1 MSEVKERK
9 FPTPEEWNFW
19 TRVQMRSGIAQVA
32 AGSVLT
38 WPSAGERLKYVLER
52 LEDPGLDGA
61 GLEPLRREDGG
72 GEEGKGVAF
81 DLTAK
86 SEAWRRGYYEAL
98 MGAACCAEH
107 LDGFL
112 FDKTLHRVLP
122 PRYVVGPSNPRP
134 KSIPSH
140 FGPAPREENCRPA
153 YAAPDVMY
161 EKILNCK
168 GFTTRQRVE
177 AAMAW
182 AEWLDFK
189 GSRRRSQEMA
199 QQAVNIAHSGL
210 PGEGKGLIDKKTGV
224 IRKNSA
230 GYMSHNL
237 MQATTSLAIRYAR
250 NENLSAA
257 LPIFISLLRA
267 SRELPPAPPS
277 SMGEQRQTQDTNSDA
292 FLAPIKRLLFAPP
305 YPPAPPT
312 GDEPHTRT
320 QLAICEEAGVM
331 AHIGEILFASAA
343 AAAVSPP
350 LSAGQQLENRQ
361 TGINFTR
368 DAVDIAEST
377 LRATPAQNL
386 EARRKCAE
394 CITVGVD
401 NWGKM
406 VERMVRQAAE
416 QQDEEGQQEKKQ
428 DARLWNIYSW
438 LWGSSRSGGGE
449 SKKDAKERWE
459 REEQTFS
466 RRRRSLE
473 RTLREEGLNPEAGRD
488 DDEGSGILQTSGA
501 FLFG

>member
-1 MSEVKERK
+1 
-9 FPTPEEWNFW
+9 
-19 TRVQMRSGIAQVA
+19 MRSGIAQVA

-52 LEDPGLDGA
+52 LEDPERDGA
-61 GLEPLRREDGG
+61 GLEPLWRQDGEG
-72 GEEGKGVAF
+72 DEGKVVAF

-112 FDKTLHRVLP
+112 FDKTLHQVLP

-161 EKILNCK
+161 EKILKCK

-189 GSRRRSQEMA
+189 GARRRSQEMA
-199 QQAVNIAHSGL
+199 QQAVNIALSGL
-210 PGEGKGLIDKKTGV
+210 PGEGKGLTDKKTGV
-224 IRKNSA
+224 IRKYPA

-237 MQATTSLAIRYAR
+237 FQATTSLAIYHAR
-250 NENLSAA
+250 NEKLSAA
-257 LPIFISLLRA
+257 LPIFLSLLRA

-277 SMGEQRQTQDTNSDA
+277 SLGEQRKTQDTNSDA

-331 AHIGEILFASAA
+331 AHIGEILFASA
-343 AAAVSPP
+343 
-350 LSAGQQLENRQ
+350 GQKLEIRQ

-377 LRATPAQNL
+377 LRATPAQNQ
-386 EARRKCAE
+386 EARSKCAE

-406 VERMVRQAAE
+406 VERMVRQAAQ
-416 QQDEEGQQEKKQ
+416 QQDEEGQQERKE
-428 DARLWNIYSW
+428 DTRLWSFPSW

-449 SKKDAKERWE
+449 SKEEAKERWG
-459 REEQTFS
+459 REEQAFS

-473 RTLREEGLNPEAGRD
+473 RTLREEGLSPEAER
-488 DDEGSGILQTSGA
+488 DDEGSGILQKSGA

>member
-52 LEDPGLDGA
+52 LEDPERDGA
-61 GLEPLRREDGG
+61 GLEPLLREDGG
-72 GEEGKGVAF
+72 DEGKGVAF
-81 DLTAK
+81 DLTSK
-86 SEAWRRGYYEAL
+86 SEAWRRGYHEVL

-112 FDKTLHRVLP
+112 FDKTLHQVLP
-122 PRYVVGPSNPRP
+122 PSYVVGPSNPRP
-134 KSIPSH
+134 KTIPSH

-153 YAAPDVMY
+153 YDAPDVFY
-161 EKILNCK
+161 EKVLMSK
-168 GFTTRQRVE
+168 GFSTRQRME
-177 AAMAW
+177 AAVAW

-189 GSRRRSQEMA
+189 GSTRSSKEMA
-199 QQAVNIAHSGL
+199 ERAVDIALSGL
-210 PGEGKGLIDKKTGV
+210 PREGKGLVDRKTGV
-224 IRKNSA
+224 IRKYPA
-230 GYMSHNL
+230 GHLSHNVF
-237 MQATTSLAIRYAR
+237 QATTSLAIHHAR
-250 NENLSAA
+250 NQDLSTA
-257 LPIFISLLRA
+257 LPIFLSVLRA

-277 SMGEQRQTQDTNSDA
+277 SLGEQFKTQVTNSDA
-292 FLAPIKRLLFAPP
+292 FLAPIKGLLFAPP

-343 AAAVSPP
+343 ATSPYP
-350 LSAGQQLENRQ
+350 SAGQKLEIRQ
-361 TGINFTR
+361 AGINFTR

-377 LRATPAQNL
+377 IQATPSQDQK
-386 EARRKCAE
+386 ARKKCAE

-406 VERMVRQAAE
+406 VGRMVRQAAE
-416 QQDEEGQQEKKQ
+416 QQDEGGQQEKK
-428 DARLWNIYSW
+428 DEASLWSFPSW

-449 SKKDAKERWE
+449 SKEDEKERWE
-459 REEQTFS
+459 REEQAFG

-473 RTLREEGLNPEAGRD
+473 RILREEGLNPEAGH
-488 DDEGSGILQTSGA
+488 DEEGGGILRKSGA

>member
-19 TRVQMRSGIAQVA
+19 TRVQMRSGIAQVT

-52 LEDPGLDGA
+52 LEDPERDGA

-72 GEEGKGVAF
+72 DEGKGVAF
-81 DLTAK
+81 DLTSK
-86 SEAWRRGYYEAL
+86 SEPWRRGYHEAL

-112 FDKTLHRVLP
+112 YDKTLHQVLP
-122 PRYVVGPSNPRP
+122 SRYVVGPSNPHP
-134 KSIPSH
+134 KIIPSH

-153 YAAPDVMY
+153 YAAPDTFY
-161 EKILNCK
+161 EKILICK
-168 GFTTRQRVE
+168 GFNTRQRME

-189 GSRRRSQEMA
+189 GSTRSSREMA
-199 QQAVNIAHSGL
+199 ERAVDIAISGL
-210 PGEGKGLIDKKTGV
+210 AREGKGLIDKKTGV
-224 IRKNSA
+224 IREYPA
-230 GYMSHNL
+230 GHLSHNIF
-237 MQATTSLAIRYAR
+237 QATTFLAVLHAR
-250 NENLSAA
+250 NEHLSTA
-257 LPIFISLLRA
+257 LPIFLSILRA
-267 SRELPPAPPS
+267 SRELPPVSLS
-277 SMGEQRQTQDTNSDA
+277 SLGEQLKPQDTNSDA
-292 FLAPIKRLLFAPP
+292 FLAPIKGLLFAPP

-320 QLAICEEAGVM
+320 KLAICEEAGVM

-343 AAAVSPP
+343 ATSPP
-350 LSAGQQLENRQ
+350 PSAGQKFEIRQ
-361 TGINFTR
+361 AGINFTR

-377 LRATPAQNL
+377 LRATPSQDQK
-386 EARRKCAE
+386 ARKKCAE

-406 VERMVRQAAE
+406 VGRMLRRAAE
-416 QQDEEGQQEKKQ
+416 QQDEEGKQEKKD
-428 DARLWNIYSW
+428 DANPWKFPSW
-438 LWGSSRSGGGE
+438 VWGNSSLGGGE
-449 SKKDAKERWE
+449 GKEDEKERWE
-459 REEQTFS
+459 REEQAFG

-473 RTLREEGLNPEAGRD
+473 RMLREEGLNPEAGR
-488 DDEGSGILQTSGA
+488 EEEVGGILQKSGA

>member
-1 MSEVKERK
+1 
-9 FPTPEEWNFW
+9 
-19 TRVQMRSGIAQVA
+19 MRSGIAQVA
-32 AGSVLT
+32 AASVLT

-52 LEDPGLDGA
+52 LEDPGRDGA
-61 GLEPLRREDGG
+61 GLKPLRREDGG
-72 GEEGKGVAF
+72 DEGKGVAF

-112 FDKTLHRVLP
+112 FDKILQQVLP
-122 PRYVVGPSNPRP
+122 PKYVVGPSNPRP

-153 YAAPDVMY
+153 YSAPDVIY
-161 EKILNCK
+161 EKILKCK

-189 GSRRRSQEMA
+189 GSRKRSQDMA
-199 QQAVNIAHSGL
+199 QQAVNIALSGL

-224 IRKNSA
+224 IRKYPA
-230 GYMSHNL
+230 GYVSHNL
-237 MQATTSLAIRYAR
+237 FQATTSLAIRHAR

-257 LPIFISLLRA
+257 LPIFLSLLRA
-267 SRELPPAPPS
+267 SRELPPSPTYS
-277 SMGEQRQTQDTNSDA
+277 LVEQRQTQDTNSDA
-292 FLAPIKRLLFAPP
+292 FFAPIKRLLFAPP

-320 QLAICEEAGVM
+320 QVAVCEEAGIM

-343 AAAVSPP
+343 ALSPP
-350 LSAGQQLENRQ
+350 PSAGQKFEIRQ

-416 QQDEEGQQEKKQ
+416 QLDEGQQEKKE
-428 DARLWNIYSW
+428 DARLWSFTSW
-438 LWGSSRSGGGE
+438 LWGSSMSGGGE
-449 SKKDAKERWE
+449 SKEDAKERWE
-459 REEQTFS
+459 REKQAFS

-473 RTLREEGLNPEAGRD
+473 RTLREEGLNSEAGRD
-488 DDEGSGILQTSGA
+488 DDEGSGILQKSGA

>member
-19 TRVQMRSGIAQVA
+19 TRVQMRSGIAQVT

-52 LEDPGLDGA
+52 LEDPERDGA

-72 GEEGKGVAF
+72 GDEGKGVAF

-112 FDKTLHRVLP
+112 FDKTLHQVLP

-161 EKILNCK
+161 DKILKCK

-199 QQAVNIAHSGL
+199 QQAVDIALSGL

-224 IRKNSA
+224 IRKYPA
-230 GYMSHNL
+230 GYMSHNVF
-237 MQATTSLAIRYAR
+237 QATTSLAIHLAR

-257 LPIFISLLRA
+257 LPIFLSLLRA

-277 SMGEQRQTQDTNSDA
+277 SLGEQRKSKDTDSDA

-312 GDEPHTRT
+312 GDEPHTRS

-331 AHIGEILFASAA
+331 VHIGEILFASAA
-343 AAAVSPP
+343 AVSPP
-350 LSAGQQLENRQ
+350 PSAGQKLENRQ
-361 TGINFTR
+361 AGINFTR
-368 DAVDIAEST
+368 DAVDMAEST
-377 LRATPAQNL
+377 LRASPAQNL
-386 EARRKCAE
+386 DARRKCAE
-394 CITVGVD
+394 CIIVGVD
-401 NWGKM
+401 NWRKM
-406 VERMVRQAAE
+406 VERMVRQAVE
-416 QQDEEGQQEKKQ
+416 QQDGEGQQELKK
-428 DARLWNIYSW
+428 DARLWSLPSW
-438 LWGSSRSGGGE
+438 FWVSSKLGGGE
-449 SKKDAKERWE
+449 IKEVEKERWE
-459 REEQTFS
+459 REEQALS
-466 RRRRSLE
+466 RRQRSLE
-473 RTLREEGLNPEAGRD
+473 RVLREEGLNPEAGRD
-488 DDEGSGILQTSGA
+488 DDEGSSILQKSGA

>member
-1 MSEVKERK
+1 
-9 FPTPEEWNFW
+9 
-19 TRVQMRSGIAQVA
+19 MRSGIAQVA

-52 LEDPGLDGA
+52 LEDPERDGP

-72 GEEGKGVAF
+72 EDEGKGVAF
-81 DLTAK
+81 DITAK

-112 FDKTLHRVLP
+112 FDKTLHQVLP
-122 PRYVVGPSNPRP
+122 PRYVVGPTNPRP
-134 KSIPSH
+134 KPIPSH

-161 EKILNCK
+161 ERILKCK

-189 GSRRRSQEMA
+189 GLRRRSQDMA
-199 QQAVNIAHSGL
+199 QQAVNIALSGL

-224 IRKNSA
+224 IRKYPA
-230 GYMSHNL
+230 GYLSHNL
-237 MQATTSLAIRYAR
+237 FQATTSLAIYHAR

-257 LPIFISLLRA
+257 LPIFLSLLRA
-267 SRELPPAPPS
+267 SRELSPAPPS
-277 SMGEQRQTQDTNSDA
+277 SREEQRNTQDTNSDA
-292 FLAPIKRLLFAPP
+292 FLAPIKRLLFTPP

-320 QLAICEEAGVM
+320 KLAICEEAGVM
-331 AHIGEILFASAA
+331 AHIGEILFASATT
-343 AAAVSPP
+343 VSPP
-350 LSAGQQLENRQ
+350 GLAGQKLKIQQ
-361 TGINFTR
+361 SGINFTR

-377 LRATPAQNL
+377 LRTTPAQNQ

-416 QQDEEGQQEKKQ
+416 QQDEEGQQEKKE
-428 DARLWNIYSW
+428 DARLWSFPSW

-459 REEQTFS
+459 REEQALS
-466 RRRRSLE
+466 RRRRGLE
-473 RTLREEGLNPEAGRD
+473 RTLREEGLSPEAGSD
-488 DDEGSGILQTSGA
+488 DQGSGILQKSGA

>member
-19 TRVQMRSGIAQVA
+19 TRVQMRSAIAQVS

-52 LEDPGLDGA
+52 LENPERDGV
-61 GLEPLRREDGG
+61 GLEPVRREDEGD
-72 GEEGKGVAF
+72 EGKVVAF
-81 DLTAK
+81 DLASK
-86 SEAWRRGYYEAL
+86 SEAWRRGYHEAL

-112 FDKTLHRVLP
+112 FDKTLHQVLP

-153 YAAPDVMY
+153 YAAPDIFY
-161 EKILNCK
+161 EKILMCK

-189 GSRRRSQEMA
+189 GSTRSSQEMA
-199 QQAVNIAHSGL
+199 ERAVDIALSGL
-210 PGEGKGLIDKKTGV
+210 PREGKGLIDKKTGV
-224 IRKNSA
+224 IRKYPA
-230 GYMSHNL
+230 GYLSHNVF
-237 MQATTSLAIRYAR
+237 QASTSLAIHHAR
-250 NENLSAA
+250 NENLSTA
-257 LPIFISLLRA
+257 LPIFLSVLRA
-267 SRELPPAPPS
+267 SRELPPPRQSPLK
-277 SMGEQRQTQDTNSDA
+277 EQPKTQDTNPDA
-292 FLAPIKRLLFAPP
+292 FLAPLKGLLFAPP

-320 QLAICEEAGVM
+320 QLTICEEAGVM
-331 AHIGEILFASAA
+331 AHIGEILFTSAA
-343 AAAVSPP
+343 AASSSPP
-350 LSAGQQLENRQ
+350 SAGQKLENRQ
-361 TGINFTR
+361 AGINFTR

-377 LRATPAQNL
+377 LLATLAQDQ
-386 EARRKCAE
+386 EARTKCAE
-394 CITVGVD
+394 CITLGVD

-406 VERMVRQAAE
+406 VERMARQAAE
-416 QQDEEGQQEKKQ
+416 QQEERQKENKEE
-428 DARLWNIYSW
+428 ASLWSFPFS
-438 LWGSSRSGGGE
+438 LWDSSRPGGRE
-449 SKKDAKERWE
+449 SKEDAKDRWG
-459 REEQTFS
+459 REEHAFG

-473 RTLREEGLNPEAGRD
+473 RVLREEGLNPEAGRNE
-488 DDEGSGILQTSGA
+488 EGGGILQNSGA

>member
-1 MSEVKERK
+1 MSEAKERK

-38 WPSAGERLKYVLER
+38 WPSAGERLKYVLEN
-52 LEDPGLDGA
+52 LEDPERDGA

-72 GEEGKGVAF
+72 DDGKGVAF
-81 DLTAK
+81 DLTSK
-86 SEAWRRGYYEAL
+86 SETWRRGYHEVL

-112 FDKTLHRVLP
+112 FDKTLHQVLP
-122 PRYVVGPSNPRP
+122 PSYVVGPSNPLP
-134 KSIPSH
+134 KTIPSH

-153 YAAPDVMY
+153 YAAPDVFY
-161 EKILNCK
+161 EKILMSK
-168 GFTTRQRVE
+168 GFTTRQRME
-177 AAMAW
+177 AAVAW

-189 GSRRRSQEMA
+189 GSTRSSKEMA
-199 QQAVNIAHSGL
+199 ERAVDIALSAL
-210 PGEGKGLIDKKTGV
+210 PGEGKGLVDRKTGV
-224 IRKNSA
+224 IRKNPA
-230 GYMSHNL
+230 GYLSHNVF
-237 MQATTSLAIRYAR
+237 QATTSLAIHHAR
-250 NENLSAA
+250 NQNLSTA
-257 LPIFISLLRA
+257 LPIFLSVLRA

-277 SMGEQRQTQDTNSDA
+277 SLGEQFKTQVTNSDA

-331 AHIGEILFASAA
+331 AHIGEILFASAVA
-343 AAAVSPP
+343 TSPFP
-350 LSAGQQLENRQ
+350 SAGQKLESRQ
-361 TGINFTR
+361 AGINFTR

-377 LRATPAQNL
+377 IQATPSQDHK
-386 EARRKCAE
+386 ARKKCAE

-406 VERMVRQAAE
+406 VGRMVRQAAE
-416 QQDEEGQQEKKQ
+416 QQAEGGQQEKKD
-428 DARLWNIYSW
+428 DASLWSFASW

-449 SKKDAKERWE
+449 SKEDEKERWE
-459 REEQTFS
+459 REEQAFG

-473 RTLREEGLNPEAGRD
+473 RILREEGLNPEAGH
-488 DDEGSGILQTSGA
+488 DEEGVGILRKSGA